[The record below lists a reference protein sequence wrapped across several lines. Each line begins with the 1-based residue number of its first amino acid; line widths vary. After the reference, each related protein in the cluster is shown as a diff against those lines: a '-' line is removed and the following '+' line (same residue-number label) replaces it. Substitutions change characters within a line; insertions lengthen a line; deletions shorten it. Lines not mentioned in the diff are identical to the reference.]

1 MKNKMEHNWNSLYIE
16 LTSRCNL
23 HCKYC
28 YNDSSM
34 ECTES
39 LPLNMA
45 KQLIN
50 QATERN
56 IRDISFSGG
65 EPLLYPHFAELFDFT
80 TAICGRQ
87 VTLITN
93 ASLLNLDLLDR
104 IVATRSLLQLTL
116 DGHTPELH
124 GQTRESKNFKQNLKV
139 IQYLRLKYQY
149 EGIYIRINVSYHNFS
164 FVSNTVEML
173 YDLGI
178 RNITIAIIST
188 MGRGRICNQQNNIYD
203 KSSLNEL
210 ELTTKLIQKKYPDL
224 RLKYYAFGQC
234 LGCDFYSETG
244 YTMNLRIRY
253 DGAIFPCQSFN
264 SNGYILGNIK
274 EIDITKNEFEDL
286 FDNWV
291 EEAKADKE
299 EYLRTHCRSCY
310 CRPFCQGGCMAY
322 ILDDPS
328 EHIMFNA
335 SCEMRKTYYK
345 SKLLK
350 ASH

>member
-1 MKNKMEHNWNSLYIE
+1 MEHNWNSLYIE

-28 YNDSSM
+28 YKDSSM

-124 GQTRESKNFKQNLKV
+124 GQTRESNNFKQNL
-139 IQYLRLKYQY
+139 
-149 EGIYIRINVSYHNFS
+149 
-164 FVSNTVEML
+164 
-173 YDLGI
+173 
-178 RNITIAIIST
+178 
-188 MGRGRICNQQNNIYD
+188 
-203 KSSLNEL
+203 
-210 ELTTKLIQKKYPDL
+210 
-224 RLKYYAFGQC
+224 
-234 LGCDFYSETG
+234 
-244 YTMNLRIRY
+244 
-253 DGAIFPCQSFN
+253 
-264 SNGYILGNIK
+264 
-274 EIDITKNEFEDL
+274 
-286 FDNWV
+286 
-291 EEAKADKE
+291 
-299 EYLRTHCRSCY
+299 
-310 CRPFCQGGCMAY
+310 
-322 ILDDPS
+322 
-328 EHIMFNA
+328 
-335 SCEMRKTYYK
+335 
-345 SKLLK
+345 
-350 ASH
+350 